1 MIEKFKLGENAPK
14 IIWNQQKN
22 NKDMDI
28 EAIKKRMEISRMKD
42 KLQSIKNQK
51 FLKKWRQ
58 SKNKRR

>member
-1 MIEKFKLGENAPK
+1 MKLYELSK
-14 IIWNQQKN
+14 EL
-22 NKDMDI
+22 KDQLDI

>member
-1 MIEKFKLGENAPK
+1 MKLYELSK
-14 IIWNQQKN
+14 EL
-22 NKDMDI
+22 KDQLDI

-51 FLKKWRQ
+51 FLKKWRH